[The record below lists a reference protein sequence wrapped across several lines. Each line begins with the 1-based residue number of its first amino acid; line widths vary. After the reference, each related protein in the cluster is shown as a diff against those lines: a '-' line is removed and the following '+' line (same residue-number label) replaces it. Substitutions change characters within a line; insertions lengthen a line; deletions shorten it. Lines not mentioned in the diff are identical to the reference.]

1 MKDYSDIIRIEA
13 EIFGYRKACLRATV
27 YLDRRLIAWNDS
39 LQWNNNFLR
48 SLTPDCIAKIYEQ
61 IQRTGLLSWNGNYPE
76 PVKSPGSVDLG
87 AAESGA
93 AAPGFSASAFC
104 PEQWAVSVTFRDGTI
119 FRSTGSKSFP
129 AQWREFRDMI
139 ECAARIP
146 FRLR

>member
-13 EIFGYRKACLRATV
+13 ELFGYRKACIRATI

-48 SLTPDCIAKIYEQ
+48 SLTPDCIDKIYGQ
-61 IQRTGLLSWNGNYPE
+61 ISKTGLLSWNGNYPE
-76 PVKSPGSVDLG
+76 SVSP
-87 AAESGA
+87 SGA
-93 AAPGFSASAFC
+93 VA
-104 PEQWAVSVTFRDGTI
+104 PEQWAVNVTFSDGTI

-129 AQWREFRDMI
+129 LQWREFRDMI
-139 ECAARIP
+139 ECAARVP

>member
-13 EIFGYRKACLRATV
+13 ELFGYRKACIRATI

-48 SLTPDCIAKIYEQ
+48 SLTPDCIEKIYGQ
-61 IQRTGLLSWNGNYPE
+61 IAKTGVLSWNGNYPE
-76 PVKSPGSVDLG
+76 SVSPPG
-87 AAESGA
+87 AVA
-93 AAPGFSASAFC
+93 
-104 PEQWAVSVTFRDGTI
+104 PEQWAVNVTFSDGTI

-129 AQWREFRDMI
+129 LQWREFRDMI
-139 ECAARIP
+139 ECAARVP

>member
-13 EIFGYRKACLRATV
+13 ELFGYRKACIRATI

-48 SLTPDCIAKIYEQ
+48 SLTPECIGKIYDQIAK
-61 IQRTGLLSWNGNYPE
+61 TGLLSWNGNYPE
-76 PVKSPGSVDLG
+76 SVSPPG
-87 AAESGA
+87 AVA
-93 AAPGFSASAFC
+93 
-104 PEQWAVSVTFRDGTI
+104 PEQWAVNVTFCDGTI

-129 AQWREFRDMI
+129 LQWREFRDMI
-139 ECAARIP
+139 ECAARVP